1 MQSLGARRMVMWT
14 VAGLLVACS
23 ESSNQSESTGGA
35 AGADTSTAAG
45 GSAAGGASAGGSS
58 STGGSDHLAGSGG
71 ASTSG
76 AGDRPSND
84 GGSGPSGGTAGT
96 STGGAPTSG
105 TETGG
110 SSGGA
115 MPSGGQPTGGSSA
128 GGSPVGGSSAGGSAA
143 GGSSSGSGGRSGG
156 SGGRATGGAATGGA
170 ATGGTGGATTG
181 PDRIVTFHNG
191 DYWQDTAGKRIEAHG
206 GGFIQVGDTWYWIG
220 EDKSHNSGN
229 FKGVNCYASQDLV
242 TWEFRNAIITRDS
255 ATELNA
261 SDRIIERPKVVYNEK
276 NDNYVMWLHW
286 EGANYATAEAGVFTC
301 DTVDGDY
308 RLVRHFR
315 PNDNMS
321 RDDTLFKDDDGK
333 AYFLSAANENAD
345 LALYELDAD
354 YTNITRQITTLWAG
368 SYREAP
374 AILKSNGHYFIVSS
388 GATGWDSNQQ
398 KYATATS
405 MSGPWSSLSNLGN
418 SNGFDTQTTYVL
430 PVQGSRATTYIY
442 MGDRWQDPD
451 LLSSKYIWLPL
462 KVTDTRLAFD
472 YYDSWQLNLTTG
484 EWSAG
489 DDRFVSQAAWSLV
502 YVDSEETAGED
513 GSAVNAFDE
522 SVSTFWHTEW
532 QDAKPPPPHEIQI
545 DLGARYSLTGMQ
557 YTPRQDTDTY
567 GMIGEYEFYVSD
579 STTDWGAPA
588 KSGTFGTSKS
598 PTLVDF
604 PAQSGRYIRLVAL
617 SEINDAAYTSVAE
630 LDVVGTAL

>member
-1 MQSLGARRMVMWT
+1 MQTLGATRILVWT
-14 VAGLLVACS
+14 AASLVLACS
-23 ESSNQSESTGGA
+23 EGSNQNDSTGGLGGTN
-35 AGADTSTAAG
+35 AGTAAD
-45 GSAAGGASAGGSS
+45 GSTTGGAPTGGSS
-58 STGGSDHLAGSGG
+58 STGGSASPAGSGG
-71 ASTSG
+71 GPSASG
-76 AGDRPSND
+76 GDHPSTD
-84 GGSGPSGGTAGT
+84 GGSGPSPSGGSAGT
-96 STGGAPTSG
+96 SSSG
-105 TETGG
+105 S

-115 MPSGGQPTGGSSA
+115 SGGAAPSGGRATDGGAAPSGGRATDGGTATGGAASGGSSN
-128 GGSPVGGSSAGGSAA
+128 GG
-143 GGSSSGSGGRSGG
+143 GGRSGG
-156 SGGRATGGAATGGA
+156 SGGRATGGSASGGSAA
-170 ATGGTGGATTG
+170 GGTTAG

-191 DYWQDTAGKRIEAHG
+191 GYWQDTAGNRIEAHG
-206 GGFIQVGDTWYWIG
+206 AGLILVGDTWYWIG

-229 FKGVNCYASQDLV
+229 FKGVNCYSSKDLV

-276 NDNYVMWLHW
+276 NANYVMWLHW
-286 EGANYATAEAGVFTC
+286 EGASYATAEAGVFTC

-308 RLVRHFR
+308 KLVRHFR

-345 LALYELDAD
+345 LGLYELDAD

-374 AILKSNGHYFIVSS
+374 AIVKSSGRYFIVSS
-388 GATGWDSNQQ
+388 GATGWDPNQQ

-405 MSGPWSSLSNLGN
+405 LNGPWSSLTNVGDST
-418 SNGFDTQTTYVL
+418 GFDTQTTYVL

-462 KVTDTRLAFD
+462 KVSDTKLALDF
-472 YYDSWQLNLTTG
+472 YDSWQLNLTTG

-502 YVDSEETAGED
+502 DADSEETAGED

-522 SVSTFWHTEW
+522 SISTYWHTQW

-557 YTPRQDTDTY
+557 YTPRQDAETY
-567 GMIGEYEFYVSD
+567 GMIGDYEFYVSD
-579 STTDWGAPA
+579 STTDWGSPA
-588 KSGTFGTSKS
+588 KSGTFGTSKT

-617 SEINDAAYTSVAE
+617 NEINGTAYTSVAE

>member
-1 MQSLGARRMVMWT
+1 MQTLDAKRILAWT

-23 ESSNQSESTGGA
+23 EGSTQNDTAGGTAGADAGTAADGSMAGGAAAGGRDATGGSANPTGSGGGITGGAGDERSTNGGSSPSESGGSAGNSTGGTSGGASSGGSSGGA
-35 AGADTSTAAG
+35 APNGGQPTGGTSVGGSSVGGSSVGGSSSGRGGRSGGTGGQATGGGASGGSASG
-45 GSAAGGASAGGSS
+45 GSAAGG
-58 STGGSDHLAGSGG
+58 T
-71 ASTSG
+71 
-76 AGDRPSND
+76 
-84 GGSGPSGGTAGT
+84 
-96 STGGAPTSG
+96 
-105 TETGG
+105 
-110 SSGGA
+110 
-115 MPSGGQPTGGSSA
+115 
-128 GGSPVGGSSAGGSAA
+128 
-143 GGSSSGSGGRSGG
+143 
-156 SGGRATGGAATGGA
+156 
-170 ATGGTGGATTG
+170 TTG

-191 DYWQDTAGKRIEAHG
+191 GFWQDTDGNRIEAHG
-206 GGFIQVGDTWYWIG
+206 GGFILVGDTWYWIG
-220 EDKSHNSGN
+220 EDKSHDSGN
-229 FKGVNCYASQDLV
+229 FKGVNCYASEDLV
-242 TWEFRNAIITRDS
+242 TWEFKNAIITRNT

-261 SDRIIERPKVVYNEK
+261 SDRIIERPKVVYNKK

-286 EGANYATAEAGVFTC
+286 EGASYATAEAGVFTS
-301 DTVDGDY
+301 DTVDGHY
-308 RLVRHFR
+308 ELVRHFR
-315 PNDNMS
+315 PNSNMS
-321 RDDTLFKDDDGK
+321 RDDTLFKDDDDK

-354 YTNITRQITTLWAG
+354 YTNISRQITTLWAG

-374 AILKSNGHYFIVSS
+374 AIVKSNGRYFIVSS
-388 GATGWDSNQQ
+388 GATGWDPNQQ

-405 MSGPWSSLSNLGN
+405 MNGPWSSLSNLGDAT
-418 SNGFDTQTTYVL
+418 GFDTQTTYVL
-430 PVQGSRATTYIY
+430 PVQGSRATMYIY

-451 LLSSKYIWLPL
+451 LLGSKYIWLPL
-462 KVTDTRLAFD
+462 KVSDTKLALDF
-472 YYDSWQLNLTTG
+472 YDSWQLNLTTG

-513 GSAVNAFDE
+513 GSGVNAFDE
-522 SVSTFWHTEW
+522 SISTFWHTQW

-557 YTPRQDTDTY
+557 YTPRQDAETY
-567 GMIGEYEFYVSD
+567 GMIGEYELYVSE
-579 STTDWGAPA
+579 STTDWGSPV
-588 KSGTFGTSKS
+588 KSGTFGTSKT